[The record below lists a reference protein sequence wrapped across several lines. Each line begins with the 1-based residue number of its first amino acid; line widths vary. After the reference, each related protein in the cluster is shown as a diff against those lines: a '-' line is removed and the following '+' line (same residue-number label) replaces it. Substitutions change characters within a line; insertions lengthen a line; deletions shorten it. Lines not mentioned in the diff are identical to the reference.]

1 MMSVSDTKNSVI
13 CKIRVLEGEKNVT
26 QKLLE
31 IVIAQTFSILITY
44 INGFNEYLEDFLKNS
59 LTAHPIFQ

>member
-1 MMSVSDTKNSVI
+1 MKIRMMSVSDTKNSVI

-31 IVIAQTFSILITY
+31 IVIAQTFSILIMY
-44 INGFNEYLEDFLKNS
+44 INGFNEYLEGF
-59 LTAHPIFQ
+59 